1 MQQSDD
7 SSPTSCKLK
16 HSWVAFLTKPS
27 PASTPPQSSRL
38 KQFQEATYKGIL
50 NVNFFVFAH
59 LLYPEEASVV
69 AESQEV
75 RGTVVGGEVRPVNY
89 QEVVTLAEDVFPLEE
104 HPVVAVEADDT
115 TLYQNEKQ
123 ILKNCSKKK

>member
-1 MQQSDD
+1 M
-7 SSPTSCKLK
+7 
-16 HSWVAFLTKPS
+16 
-27 PASTPPQSSRL
+27 
-38 KQFQEATYKGIL
+38 
-50 NVNFFVFAH
+50 
-59 LLYPEEASVV
+59 V

-89 QEVVTLAEDVFPLEE
+89 QEVVTLAEDVFPLGE